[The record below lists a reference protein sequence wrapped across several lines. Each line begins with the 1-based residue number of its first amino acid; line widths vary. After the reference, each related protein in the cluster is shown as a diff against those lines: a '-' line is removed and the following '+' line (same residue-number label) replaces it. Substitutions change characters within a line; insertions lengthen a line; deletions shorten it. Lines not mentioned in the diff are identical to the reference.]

1 MSNSKNLTKLAL
13 LVGLVVGAS
22 SPAFAVE
29 QRTESQDVPPSQ
41 QAEPT
46 FGEKVGTKV
55 DEWGNSLTNEADK
68 LKDKFNRDDKADHRK
83 WDGRG
88 MKDHGKP
95 GGPFADLNL
104 TAEQKDKIG
113 QILKEDRDERMKGF
127 KKAGEV
133 NRELHD
139 LSWSDDYSD
148 DKVKAIVDKYH
159 DEMYDAA
166 IQRAKSDNAIYQ
178 VLTPEQRE
186 QFKKNRKD
194 PERLLKQ

>member
-68 LKDKFNRDDKADHRK
+68 LKDKFNRDE
-83 WDGRG
+83 RG